1 MVSKKNNYSAKD
13 IEVLEGL
20 APVRK
25 RPGMYIGGTDETAY
39 HHLANEIIDNCM
51 DEVVA
56 GEASE
61 ITVILNKNGSLTIM
75 DNGRGIPIDKHPKKN
90 KTALEVVM
98 TTLHSGGKF
107 KEDGVYTASAGLHG
121 VGLSV
126 VNALSSKMKVEVFKK
141 KKIYFQDYSRGK
153 PLNKL
158 TQKGSS
164 SITNGTRV
172 TFLPDDEIFGKDLK
186 FIPSRIYETCR
197 NKAFLFKGVK
207 INWECDKSLL
217 NRKDSIPN
225 KDTLFYPEGLEQYLR
240 SELENAKTIHDKPS
254 SLKGEFEEKKGKVEF
269 VIQWHDNKN
278 NFTRSFAN
286 TVPTVNGGTHESG
299 FRAGIAKAIRKNAK
313 LKNNKTV
320 IKASQDDIF
329 NNASYIVSVFIGN
342 PEFEGQT
349 KNKLSSAFVL
359 KYCDQTA
366 STLFEDWLNRNAKAA
381 KSIITFIE
389 EKIRERNL
397 YELNDNVERQ
407 TSFRKI
413 RLPGKLADC
422 ASDKTEGTE
431 LFIVEGD
438 SAGGSAKQARDRYT
452 QAILPLR
459 GKILN
464 VKNSNTAKI
473 LANTEISNLL
483 QALGCQRGKNYNRKD
498 LRYEKVIIMTDADVD
513 GDHIS
518 TLLLTF
524 FFVEMPELIKDGRLY
539 MAVPPLYKITTGSQ
553 SYYVKDDKEK
563 DKLIKNLKK
572 NAKVEISRFKGLGEM
587 MPAQLKETTMNKESR
602 NLIKVSVP
610 TNKAKYKVTSKLVN
624 DLMGKDADLRL
635 KFISENAGKSLNL
648 DI

>member
-107 KEDGVYTASAGLHG
+107 KEDGVYTTSAGLHG

-158 TQKGSS
+158 IQKGSS

-299 FRAGIAKAIRKNAK
+299 FRAGIAKAIRKYAK

-329 NNASYIVSVFIGN
+329 NNASYIISIFIGN

-359 KYCDQTA
+359 KYCDQTV

-381 KSIITFIE
+381 KSIISFIE

-602 NLIKVSVP
+602 NLLKVSVP

>member
-1 MVSKKNNYSAKD
+1 VSKKNNNYSAKD

-25 RPGMYIGGTDETAY
+25 RPGMYIGGTDVTAY

-56 GEASE
+56 GHASE
-61 ITVILNKNGSLTIM
+61 ITVELNKNGSLTIT

-107 KEDGVYTASAGLHG
+107 KDGAYSTSAGLHG

-141 KKIYFQDYSRGK
+141 KKIFYQEYSRGK
-153 PLNKL
+153 PLTKL
-158 TQKGSS
+158 IQKGISNIS
-164 SITNGTRV
+164 NGTKV
-172 TFLPDDEIFGKDLK
+172 TFLPDEEIFEKDLK
-186 FIPSRIYETCR
+186 FLPSRLYDICR

-207 INWECDKSLL
+207 INWLCEKSLIS
-217 NRKDSIPN
+217 RKENLPTQDI
-225 KDTLFYPEGLEQYLR
+225 LFYPEGIEEYLR
-240 SELENAKTIHDKPS
+240 SELENTTKIHEKIC
-254 SLKGEFEEKKGKVEF
+254 SLKAEFEDKKGKVELA
-269 VIQWHDNKN
+269 IQWHKDRNS
-278 NFTRSFAN
+278 FTKSFAN
-286 TVPTVNGGTHESG
+286 TVPTINGGTHESG
-299 FRAGIAKAIRKNAK
+299 FRSGIAKAIRKCAK
-313 LKNNKTV
+313 FKNNK
-320 IKASQDDIF
+320 IASSASQDDVLS
-329 NNASYIVSVFIGN
+329 NASYIVSVFIQN

-349 KNKLSSAFVL
+349 KGKLSSSFVL
-359 KYCDQTA
+359 KYCDQTV
-366 STLFEDWLNRNAKAA
+366 SSLFEDWLNRNGKAA
-381 KSIITFIE
+381 NLIINFIE

-397 YELNDNVERQ
+397 YELKDNVDRQ

-422 ASDKTEGTE
+422 ASDKVEGTE

-464 VKNSNTAKI
+464 VKNSNSAKI

-483 QALGCQRGKNYNRKD
+483 QALGCQRGNKYTRKD
-498 LRYEKVIIMTDADVD
+498 LRYEKIIIMTDADVD
-513 GDHIS
+513 GDHIA

-524 FFVEMPELIKDGRLY
+524 FISEMPDLIKDGHLY
-539 MAVPPLYKITTGSQ
+539 MAMPPLYKLTTSSQ
-553 SYYVKDDKEK
+553 SFYVKDDKEK
-563 DKLIKNLKK
+563 DKIIKNLKK
-572 NAKVEISRFKGLGEM
+572 NSKIEISRFKGLGEM
-587 MPAQLKETTMNKESR
+587 MPAQLKETTMNKETR
-602 NLIKVSVP
+602 NLMRINLPKDKIKFKA
-610 TNKAKYKVTSKLVN
+610 TNKLVN
-624 DLMGKDADLRL
+624 DLMGKNADLRL

>member
-107 KEDGVYTASAGLHG
+107 KEDGVYTTSAGLHG

-141 KKIYFQDYSRGK
+141 KKIFFQDYSRGK

-158 TQKGSS
+158 IQKGSS
-164 SITNGTRV
+164 SIASGTRV

-299 FRAGIAKAIRKNAK
+299 FRAGIAKAIRKYAK

-359 KYCDQTA
+359 KYCDQTV

-381 KSIITFIE
+381 KSIISFIE

-498 LRYEKVIIMTDADVD
+498 LRYEKIIIMTDADVD

>member
-107 KEDGVYTASAGLHG
+107 KEDGVYTTSAGLHG

-158 TQKGSS
+158 IQKGSS

-286 TVPTVNGGTHESG
+286 TVPTANGGTHESG
-299 FRAGIAKAIRKNAK
+299 FRAGIAKAIRKYAK

-329 NNASYIVSVFIGN
+329 NNASYIISIFIGN

-359 KYCDQTA
+359 KYCDQTV

-381 KSIITFIE
+381 KSIISFIE

>member
-61 ITVILNKNGSLTIM
+61 ITVIINKNGSLTIM

-107 KEDGVYTASAGLHG
+107 KEDGVYTTSAGLHG

-158 TQKGSS
+158 IQKGSS

-299 FRAGIAKAIRKNAK
+299 FRAGIAKAIRKYAK

-329 NNASYIVSVFIGN
+329 NNASYIISIFIGN

-359 KYCDQTA
+359 KYCDQTV

-381 KSIITFIE
+381 KSIISFIE

>member
-107 KEDGVYTASAGLHG
+107 KEDGVYTTSAGLHG

-158 TQKGSS
+158 IQKGSS
-164 SITNGTRV
+164 SIASGTRV

-299 FRAGIAKAIRKNAK
+299 FRAGIAKAIRKYAK

-349 KNKLSSAFVL
+349 KNKLSSGFVL
-359 KYCDQTA
+359 KYCDQTV

>member
-1 MVSKKNNYSAKD
+1 MNQKKDYSAKD

-25 RPGMYIGGTDETAY
+25 RPGMYIGGTDIVAY

-51 DEVVA
+51 DEIVA

-61 ITVILNKNGSLTIM
+61 ITVILNKNGSLSIA

-107 KEDGVYTASAGLHG
+107 KEDGVYTTSAGLHG

-126 VNALSSKMKVEVFKK
+126 VNALSSKMRVEVFKK
-141 KKIYFQDYSRGK
+141 KKIYFQDYSKGK

-172 TFLPDDEIFGKDLK
+172 TFIPDDEIFGKDLK
-186 FIPSRIYETCR
+186 FEPSRIYETCK
-197 NKAFLFKGVK
+197 NKAFLFKGVR
-207 INWECDKSLL
+207 INWECDKNLI
-217 NRKDSIPN
+217 NRKESIPAN
-225 KDTLFYPEGLEQYLR
+225 DTLFYPDGLDQYLNA
-240 SELENAKTIHDKPS
+240 ELENAKKIHEKLC
-254 SLKGEFEEKKGKVEF
+254 SLKGDFEDKKGKVEL

-278 NFTRSFAN
+278 IFSKSFAN
-286 TVPTVNGGTHESG
+286 TVPTSNGGTHESG
-299 FRAGIAKAIRKNAK
+299 FKSGIAKAIRKFAK
-313 LKNNKTV
+313 IKNNKIV
-320 IKASQDDIF
+320 LKASQEDIF
-329 NNASYIVSVFIGN
+329 CNASYIVSVFIGN

-359 KYCDQTA
+359 KYCDQTV
-366 STLFEDWLNRNAKAA
+366 STLFEDWLNRNSKAA
-381 KSIITFIE
+381 KLILNFIE
-389 EKIRERNL
+389 EKIREKDL
-397 YELNDNVERQ
+397 LELNANVERQ

-422 ASDKTEGTE
+422 TSDKTEGTE

-464 VKNSNTAKI
+464 VKNSNTSKI
-473 LANTEISNLL
+473 LANTEIGNLL

-498 LRYEKVIIMTDADVD
+498 LRYEKIIIMTDADVD

-524 FFVEMPELIKDGRLY
+524 FFIEMPELIKDGRLY
-539 MAVPPLYKITTGSQ
+539 LAVPPLYRITTGNQ
-553 SYYVKDDKEK
+553 SFYVKDDKDK

-572 NAKVEISRFKGLGEM
+572 NSKFEISRFKGLGEM
-587 MPAQLKETTMNKESR
+587 MPAQLKETTMNKETR

-610 TNKAKYKVTSKLVN
+610 KDKAKYKITSKLVN
-624 DLMGKDADLRL
+624 DLMGKESDLRL
-635 KFISENAGKSLNL
+635 KFISENAGSSLNL

>member
-61 ITVILNKNGSLTIM
+61 ITVILNKNGSLSIM

-107 KEDGVYTASAGLHG
+107 KEDGVYTTSAGLHG

-126 VNALSSKMKVEVFKK
+126 VNALSSRMKVEVFKK

-158 TQKGSS
+158 IQKGSS

-186 FIPSRIYETCR
+186 FTPSRIYETCR

-217 NRKDSIPN
+217 NRKDTIPN

-286 TVPTVNGGTHESG
+286 TVPTINGGTHESG
-299 FRAGIAKAIRKNAK
+299 FRAGIAKAIRKYAK

-359 KYCDQTA
+359 KYCDQTV

-381 KSIITFIE
+381 KSIISFIE

-610 TNKAKYKVTSKLVN
+610 TNKAKYKVTSKLVS

-635 KFISENAGKSLNL
+635 KFKSENAGKSLNL

>member
-1 MVSKKNNYSAKD
+1 VNQKKNYSAKD

-25 RPGMYIGGTDETAY
+25 RPGMYIGGTDIVAY

-51 DEVVA
+51 DEIVA

-61 ITVILNKNGSLTIM
+61 ITVILNKNGSLSIA

-107 KEDGVYTASAGLHG
+107 KEDSVYTTSAGLHG

-126 VNALSSKMKVEVFKK
+126 VNALSSKMRVEVFKK
-141 KKIYFQDYSRGK
+141 KKIYFQDYSKGK

-158 TQKGSS
+158 TQKGSAT
-164 SITNGTRV
+164 IANGTRV
-172 TFLPDDEIFGKDLK
+172 TFIPDDEIFGKDLK
-186 FIPSRIYETCR
+186 FEPSRIYETCK

-207 INWECDKSLL
+207 INWECDKNLIG
-217 NRKDSIPN
+217 RKESIPS
-225 KDTLFYPEGLEQYLR
+225 KDTLFYPDGLDQYLN
-240 SELENAKTIHDKPS
+240 SELENAKKVHEKLC
-254 SLKGEFEEKKGKVEF
+254 SLKGDFEDKKGKVEL

-278 NFTRSFAN
+278 IFSKSFAN
-286 TVPTVNGGTHESG
+286 TVPTSNGGTHESG
-299 FRAGIAKAIRKNAK
+299 FKSGIAKAIRKFAK
-313 LKNNKTV
+313 IKNNKIV
-320 IKASQDDIF
+320 LKASQEDIF
-329 NNASYIVSVFIGN
+329 SNASYIVSVFIGN

-359 KYCDQTA
+359 KYCDQTV
-366 STLFEDWLNRNAKAA
+366 STLFEDWLNRNSKAA
-381 KSIITFIE
+381 KLILNFIE

-397 YELNDNVERQ
+397 LDLNANVERQ

-422 ASDKTEGTE
+422 TSDKTEGTE

-464 VKNSNTAKI
+464 VKNSNTSKI

-498 LRYEKVIIMTDADVD
+498 LRYEKIIIMTDADVD

-524 FFVEMPELIKDGRLY
+524 FFIEMPELIKDGRLY
-539 MAVPPLYKITTGSQ
+539 LAVPPLFKITVNNNSF
-553 SYYVKDDKEK
+553 YVKDDKEK
-563 DKLIKNLKK
+563 NNIIKKLKK
-572 NAKVEISRFKGLGEM
+572 NAKFEITRFKGLGEM
-587 MPAQLKETTMNKESR
+587 MPSQLKETTMNKDTR
-602 NLIKVSVP
+602 NLIKIKVP
-610 TNKAKYKVTSKLVN
+610 TDRIKYNNTSKLI
-624 DLMGKDADLRL
+624 DSLMGKDSELRL
-635 KFISENAGKSLNL
+635 NFISENSSKIYNL

>member
-107 KEDGVYTASAGLHG
+107 KEDGVYTTSAGLHG

-158 TQKGSS
+158 IQKGSS

-299 FRAGIAKAIRKNAK
+299 FRAGIAKAIRKYAK

-329 NNASYIVSVFIGN
+329 NNASYIISIFIGN

-359 KYCDQTA
+359 KYCDQTV

-381 KSIITFIE
+381 KSIISFIE

>member
-1 MVSKKNNYSAKD
+1 MNQKKDYSAKD

-25 RPGMYIGGTDETAY
+25 RPGMYIGGTDIVAY

-51 DEVVA
+51 DEIVA

-61 ITVILNKNGSLTIM
+61 ITVILNKNGSLSIA

-107 KEDGVYTASAGLHG
+107 KEDGVYTTSAGLHG

-126 VNALSSKMKVEVFKK
+126 VNALSSKMRVEVFKK
-141 KKIYFQDYSRGK
+141 KKIYFQDYSKGK

-164 SITNGTRV
+164 TITNGTRV
-172 TFLPDDEIFGKDLK
+172 TFIPDDEIFGKDLK
-186 FIPSRIYETCR
+186 FEPSRIYETCK

-207 INWECDKSLL
+207 INWECDKNLIS
-217 NRKDSIPN
+217 RKESIPS
-225 KDTLFYPEGLEQYLR
+225 KDTLFYPDGLDQYLN
-240 SELENAKTIHDKPS
+240 SELENAKKIHEKLC
-254 SLKGEFEEKKGKVEF
+254 SLKGDFEDKKGKVEL

-278 NFTRSFAN
+278 IFSKSFAN
-286 TVPTVNGGTHESG
+286 TVPTSNGGTHESG
-299 FRAGIAKAIRKNAK
+299 FKSGIAKAIRKFAK
-313 LKNNKTV
+313 IKNNKIV
-320 IKASQDDIF
+320 LKASQEDIF
-329 NNASYIVSVFIGN
+329 SNASYIVSVFIGN

-359 KYCDQTA
+359 KYCDQTV

-381 KSIITFIE
+381 KLILNFIE

-397 YELNDNVERQ
+397 LELNANVERQ

-422 ASDKTEGTE
+422 TSDKTEGTE

-464 VKNSNTAKI
+464 VKNSNTSKI
-473 LANTEISNLL
+473 LANTEIGNLL

-498 LRYEKVIIMTDADVD
+498 LRYEKIIIMTDADVD

-524 FFVEMPELIKDGRLY
+524 FFIEMPELIKDGRLY
-539 MAVPPLYKITTGSQ
+539 LAVPPLYRITTGNQ
-553 SYYVKDDKEK
+553 SFYVKDDKEK

-572 NAKVEISRFKGLGEM
+572 NSKFEISRFKGLGEM
-587 MPAQLKETTMNKESR
+587 MPAQLKETTMNKETR

-610 TNKAKYKVTSKLVN
+610 KDKAKYKITSKLVN
-624 DLMGKDADLRL
+624 DLMGKESDLRL
-635 KFISENAGKSLNL
+635 KFISENAGSSLNL

>member
-1 MVSKKNNYSAKD
+1 VVIKKNNYSAKD

-61 ITVILNKNGSLTIM
+61 INVTLNKNGSLTIS

-107 KEDGVYTASAGLHG
+107 KEDGVYTTSAGLHG

-126 VNALSSKMKVEVFKK
+126 VNALSSKMKVEIFKK
-141 KKIYFQDYSRGK
+141 KKIFFQDYSRGK

-158 TQKGSS
+158 TQKGSAPIAS
-164 SITNGTRV
+164 GTKI
-172 TFLPDDEIFGKDLK
+172 TFLPDDEIFGKELK
-186 FIPSRIYETCR
+186 FEPYKVFETCK

-207 INWECDKSLL
+207 VNWACDKNLL
-217 NRKDSIPN
+217 NRKDTTPS
-225 KDTLFYPEGLEQYLR
+225 KETLFYPNGLEEFLNI
-240 SELENAKTIHDKPS
+240 ELENAKKIHDKVCF
-254 SLKGEFEEKKGKVEF
+254 LKGDFEEKKGKVEL

-278 NFTRSFAN
+278 NFTKSFAN
-286 TVPTVNGGTHESG
+286 TVPTTNGGTHESG
-299 FRAGIAKAIRKNAK
+299 FKSGIAKAFRKFAK
-313 LKNNKTV
+313 SKKNKIV
-320 IKASQDDIF
+320 SKASQDDIF
-329 NNASYIVSVFIGN
+329 NNASYVVSVFVSN

-359 KYCDQTA
+359 KYCDQSV

-381 KSIITFIE
+381 KLIINFIE

-397 YELNDNVERQ
+397 LELNENVERQ
-407 TSFRKI
+407 NSFRKI

-422 ASDKTEGTE
+422 TSDKTEGTE

-464 VKNSNTAKI
+464 VKNSNTSKI

-483 QALGCQRGKNYNRKD
+483 QALGCQRGKNYNSKD
-498 LRYEKVIIMTDADVD
+498 LRYEKIIIMTDADVD

-524 FFVEMPELIKDGRLY
+524 FFIEMPELIKDGRLF
-539 MAVPPLYKITTGSQ
+539 MAVPPLYKITSANQ
-553 SYYVKDDKEK
+553 IWYVKDDKEK
-563 DKLIKNLKK
+563 DKIIKTFKK
-572 NAKVEISRFKGLGEM
+572 NAKIEISRFKGLGEM
-587 MPAQLKETTMNKESR
+587 MPAQLKETTMNKETR
-602 NLIKVSVP
+602 NLIKVTVP
-610 TNKAKYKVTSKLVN
+610 TNKVKYKNTSRLIN
-624 DLMGKDADLRL
+624 NLMGKDADLRL
-635 KFISENAGKSLNL
+635 KFISENAGSSLNL